1 MANPTSSGEEY
12 GRSHYSFSRI
22 WCSLQPVIINVE
34 QSRWI
39 NNVLWSGIVV
49 QMLMLVKLTSLIMLD
64 GIDDGAV
71 GDSYSGVLLLLSI
84 ADVINTLQDVQAC

>member
-1 MANPTSSGEEY
+1 
-12 GRSHYSFSRI
+12 
-22 WCSLQPVIINVE
+22 
-34 QSRWI
+34 
-39 NNVLWSGIVV
+39 
-49 QMLMLVKLTSLIMLD
+49 MLMLVKLTSLIMLD